1 MTTNDA
7 TQGRDKFSLPELAA
21 MKRRGQKIAMVT
33 AYDAPSAHLADAAGL
48 EIVLVGDSAA
58 MAVLGHQSTVPAT
71 VEEML
76 MLTRAVVRG
85 VRRPL
90 VVADMPFGSFQ
101 VSDERAIENG
111 VRFVKEGGA
120 DAVKIEGAGRMLT
133 RVRALIDAGIPVMG
147 HLGLT

>member
-1 MTTNDA
+1 MISNDA
-7 TQGRDKFSLPELAA
+7 TQGRHKLSLPELAA

-76 MLTRAVVRG
+76 VLTPAATRGGRHAVWIVPG
-85 VRRPL
+85 VRR
-90 VVADMPFGSFQ
+90 
-101 VSDERAIENG
+101 
-111 VRFVKEGGA
+111 
-120 DAVKIEGAGRMLT
+120 AG
-133 RVRALIDAGIPVMG
+133 D
-147 HLGLT
+147 

>member
-7 TQGRDKFSLPELAA
+7 TQGRDKLSLPELAA

-58 MAVLGHQSTVPAT
+58 MAVLGHRSTVPAT

-85 VRRPL
+85 IRRPI
-90 VVADMPFGSFQ
+90 VVADMPFGSF
-101 VSDERAIENG
+101 SG
-111 VRFVKEGGA
+111 VG
-120 DAVKIEGAGRMLT
+120 
-133 RVRALIDAGIPVMG
+133 
-147 HLGLT
+147 